1 MYLPPLATHANRLED
16 PAFKLPH
23 GIFEC
28 QPCIGKRI
36 ISLNL
41 QIDSDT
47 VLSCVITGSTYNFR
61 SRLDWRRETIRMR
74 ARNGCGCKHTGNF
87 SHQSDA
93 AGIPGGWSGD
103 SDDPNRKYL
112 RVLRDIDCSSE
123 DQRKKFTDMVGDGVT
138 VVGVI

>member
-1 MYLPPLATHANRLED
+1 MSTLHRQAYHRSQLANRIRDGFELCYYR
-16 PAFKLPH
+16 KHVQLPLTS
-23 GIFEC
+23 GLVTWSNS
-28 QPCIGKRI
+28 RALAM
-36 ISLNL
+36 SAAAN
-41 QIDSDT
+41 T
-47 VLSCVITGSTYNFR
+47 RGS
-61 SRLDWRRETIRMR
+61 
-74 ARNGCGCKHTGNF
+74 F

-112 RVLRDIDCSSE
+112 RVLRDIDSSSE

>member
-1 MYLPPLATHANRLED
+1 MLLPGPRTTSVRVWTDDAEQFACALAMA
-16 PAFKLPH
+16 
-23 GIFEC
+23 C
-28 QPCIGKRI
+28 Q
-36 ISLNL
+36 
-41 QIDSDT
+41 
-47 VLSCVITGSTYNFR
+47 
-61 SRLDWRRETIRMR
+61 
-74 ARNGCGCKHTGNF
+74 CKHAGNF

>member
-1 MYLPPLATHANRLED
+1 MLLPGPRTTSVRVWTGDVKRFARALAMAAVANTR
-16 PAFKLPH
+16 
-23 GIFEC
+23 
-28 QPCIGKRI
+28 
-36 ISLNL
+36 
-41 QIDSDT
+41 
-47 VLSCVITGSTYNFR
+47 GS
-61 SRLDWRRETIRMR
+61 
-74 ARNGCGCKHTGNF
+74 F